1 MKMVDKAANY
11 TTYKKMA
18 RDELG
23 DSAKYI
29 KVINTDK
36 NGKNLKP
43 IVELD
48 QKKIEENLKYAGY
61 SLLVTSELDQS
72 PLPV

>member
-48 QKKIEENLKYAGY
+48 QKKIEEDLKYAGY
-61 SLLVTSELDQS
+61 SLLVTSELNQS